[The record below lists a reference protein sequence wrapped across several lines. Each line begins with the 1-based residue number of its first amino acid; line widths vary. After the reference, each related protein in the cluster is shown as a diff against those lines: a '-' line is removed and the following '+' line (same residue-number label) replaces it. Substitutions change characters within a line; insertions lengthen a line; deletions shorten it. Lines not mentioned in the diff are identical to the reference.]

1 MSQKYTNT
9 SIKNYIAIG
18 VYSAIYLLAVA
29 VSALLT
35 VFLVPGYSYI
45 FIPAVSALVSGS
57 IFMLMVAKVRRFGAM
72 TTMAGTMGVFFL
84 LTGRFP
90 MAIVICLLFGLLA
103 DLIGK
108 ASDYKN
114 KKGLL
119 LSYVVFSFNLT
130 GPIIPMFLAPQLYA
144 EDLVSQGKDASYIE
158 SAFSGITSGTIPILV
173 VAIVIT
179 AVVGGIFGQRM
190 IHKHFERAG
199 IV

>member
-1 MSQKYTNT
+1 MSQKYSNI

>member
-119 LSYVVFSFNLT
+119 LSYVAFSFNLT
-130 GPIIPMFLAPQLYA
+130 GPVIPMFLAPQLYA